1 MAIDGGTTN
10 TRVRILQDDRILSQV
25 SSPVGVRNTAITGSK
40 KDLVEGIRQAIIAA
54 LRSARIEEKDL
65 HLVAASGM
73 ITSNIGI
80 YEIPHVSTPAGI
92 DQLAA
97 ASRRVKIPELMEL
110 PILFIPGVK
119 NDCAATLD
127 TENLEAMDIMRGE
140 ETEAIGI
147 LELTSL
153 KGPLTMV
160 LPGSHTKIVTVNEH
174 NQISGC
180 LTTMG
185 GEIYSTLATNTILAD
200 SIPSTLISELDV
212 DMILKGA
219 ALSRKVGLTRGCFSV
234 RIMSQFLTVA
244 AEKRADFLLGVVL
257 GQDLIAIKN
266 SLACEVHWQG
276 EIIIGGPAPLRHAL
290 YYLLAA
296 EPDMQGRIILLDD
309 KTVEMSTAVG
319 AKVIGSRYLN
329 MIAKQERGWEK

>member
-1 MAIDGGTTN
+1 M
-10 TRVRILQDDRILSQV
+10 QDDKILSQV
-25 SSPVGVRNTAITGSK
+25 SSPVGVRNAAITGSK

-97 ASRRVKIPELMEL
+97 ASRRVKIPELTEL
-110 PILFIPGVK
+110 PILFIPGIK

-127 TENLEAMDIMRGE
+127 TENLEAMDMMRGE

-174 NQISGC
+174 NQIAGC

-185 GEIYSTLATNTILAD
+185 GEIYSALASHTILAD

-212 DMILKGA
+212 DMVLKGA
-219 ALSRKVGLTRGCFSV
+219 ALSRKVGLTRGCFLV
-234 RIMSQFLTVA
+234 RIMSQFLPVA
-244 AEKRADFLLGVVL
+244 AEKKADFLLGVVL

-266 SLACEVHWQG
+266 SLACEVHWRG
-276 EIIIGGPAPLRHAL
+276 EIIIGGPATLRHAL

-309 KTVEMSTAVG
+309 KTVEISTAVG

-329 MIAKQERGWEK
+329 MTAKQERGWEK